1 MKNIKFVLLIVML
14 FAASS
19 AMAQFKQEKPNVE
32 YMLKVEAGYLHNV
45 GNYGQQKVVS
55 DGITNPTTPNGYYLR
70 DHEEAFGL
78 NVINGI
84 NISQD
89 FFLGGG
95 LGYSYCLPLY
105 QGNKG
110 LEPSH
115 MAQVFVDMDY
125 RPINATW
132 APMVGARLG
141 GSYLINNNNYGSTMS
156 PYIEVYAGLN
166 WFYDHAYQEMDR
178 NCHSFF
184 LEAGVVLQ
192 QQTVFIPVRIGWR
205 L

>member
-1 MKNIKFVLLIVML
+1 MKNIKIVLLIVML
-14 FAASS
+14 AAASS
-19 AMAQFKQEKPNVE
+19 ATAQFKQEKPNVE

-45 GNYGQQKVVS
+45 GNYGKQKELS
-55 DGITNPTTPNGYYLR
+55 DGSTNPTDPNGYNLR

-89 FFLGGG
+89 FFLGLG
-95 LGYSYCLPLY
+95 LGYNYCQPLY

-110 LEPSH
+110 LTPSH

-125 RPINATW
+125 RPIDATF
-132 APMVGARLG
+132 APMVGARVG
-141 GSYLINNNNYGSTMS
+141 GSMLMNDNNYGTTMS
-156 PYIEVYAGLN
+156 EYLEVYAGLN
-166 WFYDHAYQEMDR
+166 WFYDHAYQQMDR
-178 NCHSFF
+178 NYHSVYI
-184 LEAGVVLQ
+184 EAGVVLV
-192 QQTVFIPVRIGWR
+192 QQTVFIPIRIGWR

>member
-1 MKNIKFVLLIVML
+1 MKNIRFVLLAVML
-14 FAASS
+14 VAASS

-45 GNYGQQKVVS
+45 GNYGKQKVFS
-55 DGITNPTTPNGYYLR
+55 DGNTNPSTANGYNLR

-110 LEPSH
+110 VNASH

-125 RPINATW
+125 RPINATF

-141 GSYLINNNNYGSTMS
+141 GSILMNDNNYGTTMS
-156 PYIEVYAGLN
+156 EYVEVYAGLN

-178 NCHSFF
+178 NYHSFYV
-184 LEAGVVLQ
+184 EAGVVLA
-192 QQTVFIPVRIGWR
+192 QQTVFIPIRIGWR